1 MAERCYSSV
10 RQQIRKQE
18 KTLLIEIYL
27 YCREEIQPIFG
38 KNKMTKNRD
47 GTSWNEI
54 FEELPEERKAK
65 IRANSARM
73 RDEHSAILKFRDLK
87 EVMRSQ
93 IESSK
98 QLSLTEIR
106 EIEKN
111 ADLILSF
118 FCDTVN
124 KNGGQIKIVLE
135 MPNEVEYDLLKLRDL
150 YEEFEGSPLGPYY
163 EEEDINE
170 AKEQEKLHKNE
181 LSKQLF
187 VDDTDSLEGKPVE
200 PCYETA

>member
-1 MAERCYSSV
+1 
-10 RQQIRKQE
+10 
-18 KTLLIEIYL
+18 
-27 YCREEIQPIFG
+27 
-38 KNKMTKNRD
+38 MTKNQS
-47 GTSWNEI
+47 GTPWNEI

-73 RDEHSAILKFRDLK
+73 RAEHSAILKFRELK

-93 IESSK
+93 LESSK
-98 QLSLTEIR
+98 HLSSTEIQ

-118 FCDTVN
+118 FRDTVN

-150 YEEFEGSPLGPYY
+150 YEEFEGCPLGPYY

-170 AKEQEKLHKNE
+170 ANNPQSTRN
-181 LSKQLF
+181 
-187 VDDTDSLEGKPVE
+187 
-200 PCYETA
+200 